1 MSEFTNTAIYIKRA
15 ETHHTEEYIKNAFK
29 RNLYGQVKSVTFVQK
44 TNDSGQKYNGVLVVM
59 ELWYKSPAVSKL
71 FEAISEQKN
80 KEYKMIHNNQNRYW
94 IVIKYTNTVNEN
106 PIVNLNVDSTLDSAE
121 RIRQLELMVDS
132 MSVQMS
138 QLQKTNK
145 LQEEVITSQEN
156 GIIHKELV
164 INELMIQLEDK
175 NYINKCLEIKLDESN
190 FERSNLTNKLI
201 SLHEKIENT
210 NLDTTIP
217 RDILQ
222 EIDDMR
228 NMIAYYE
235 LQDNT
240 QNNNPERSINVSSM
254 TDDEIYEY
262 YKERLMYQ
270 MMNMNK

>member
-1 MSEFTNTAIYIKRA
+1 MSQFTNTAIYIKRA
-15 ETHHTEEYIKNAFK
+15 ETHHDEEYIKNAFK
-29 RNLYGQVKSVTFVQK
+29 RNLYGIVKSVTFVQK
-44 TNDSGQKYNGVLVVM
+44 TNEFGQKYNGVLVVM
-59 ELWYKSPAVSKL
+59 EYWFKSQSVNNL

-80 KEYKMIHNNQNRYW
+80 KEYKMFHNNQNRYW
-94 IVIKYTNTVNEN
+94 IVIRYTNTVNEN

-121 RIRQLELMVDS
+121 RIRQLELMIDS

-164 INELMIQLEDK
+164 INELMVQLEDK

-254 TDDEIYEY
+254 TDDEVYEC

>member
-94 IVIKYTNTVNEN
+94 IVIRYTNPVTEN
-106 PIVNLNVDSTLDSAE
+106 PIVKLNVESSLPSSE

-156 GIIHKELV
+156 GIINKELV

-210 NLDTTIP
+210 NLDTIIP

>member
-29 RNLYGQVKSVTFVQK
+29 CNLYGIVKSVTFVQK
-44 TNDSGQKYNGVLVVM
+44 TNESGQKYNGVLVVM

-94 IVIKYTNTVNEN
+94 IVIRYTNPVTEN
-106 PIVNLNVDSTLDSAE
+106 PIVKLNVESSLPSSE
-121 RIRQLELMVDS
+121 RIRQLELMVNS

-145 LQEEVITSQEN
+145 LQEEEITSHKN
-156 GIIHKELV
+156 DIIHNELV
-164 INELMIQLEDK
+164 INELMVQLEDS
-175 NYINKCLEIKLDESN
+175 NYLNKCLELEVVESN
-190 FERSNLTNKLI
+190 FERSKLANKLI
-201 SLHEKIENT
+201 SLHENIEDENLVT
-210 NLDTTIP
+210 NIP
-217 RDILQ
+217 SDILQ

-235 LQDNT
+235 NFHNNTHTRNIEDN
-240 QNNNPERSINVSSM
+240 EMSLI
-254 TDDEIYEY
+254 EIGQYFED
-262 YKERLMYQ
+262 RMV
-270 MMNMNK
+270 

>member
-15 ETHHTEEYIKNAFK
+15 ETHHTEEYIKNVFK
-29 RNLYGQVKSVTFVQK
+29 RKLYGNVKSVSFVQK
-44 TNDSGQKYNGVLVVM
+44 TNDCGEKYNGVLVVM
-59 ELWYKSPAVSKL
+59 EHWFKTHAVNKL

-254 TDDEIYEY
+254 TDDEVYEC

>member
-29 RNLYGQVKSVTFVQK
+29 RNLYGIVKSVTFVQK
-44 TNDSGQKYNGVLVVM
+44 TNEFGQKYNGVLVVM
-59 ELWYKSPAVSKL
+59 EYWFKSQPVNNL

-80 KEYKMIHNNQNRYW
+80 KEYKMFHNNQNRYW

-156 GIIHKELV
+156 GIINKELV

>member
-94 IVIKYTNTVNEN
+94 IVIRYTNPVTEN
-106 PIVNLNVDSTLDSAE
+106 PIVKLNVESSLPSSE
-121 RIRQLELMVDS
+121 RIRQLELMVNS

-145 LQEEVITSQEN
+145 LQEEEITSHKN
-156 GIIHKELV
+156 DIIHKDLV
-164 INELMIQLEDK
+164 INELTVQIEECNFNNKSLEEV
-175 NYINKCLEIKLDESN
+175 IDESN
-190 FERSNLTNKLI
+190 CERTKLANKLI
-201 SLHEKIENT
+201 SLHENIENA
-210 NLDTTIP
+210 NLTSIP

-235 LQDNT
+235 ALD
-240 QNNNPERSINVSSM
+240 NNPERSITVSSM
-254 TDDEIYEY
+254 TDDEVYEC
-262 YKERLMYQ
+262 YKDRLMYQ

>member
-15 ETHHTEEYIKNAFK
+15 ETHHTEEYIKNVFK
-29 RNLYGQVKSVTFVQK
+29 RKLYGNVKSVSFVQK
-44 TNDSGQKYNGVLVVM
+44 TNDCGEKYNGVLVVM
-59 ELWYKSPAVSKL
+59 EHWFKTPAVNKL

-254 TDDEIYEY
+254 TDDEVYEC